1 MAWTM
6 DRSIGL
12 RSDDFGWFGMVPDGL
27 VWFAV
32 SPDLAW
38 PSGSDLERPWTD
50 PDPTWSGHGPTRTLI
65 WIGWDRIGSDWIRLV
80 LLWTVL
86 GPTSSVL
93 GPTWANQA
101 PHGADLGRL
110 EPQVRP
116 SYRYLGTRWG
126 HHGASLGSHE
136 AILALTWANQAP
148 HGANQPR
155 YGRDLAPNWGQFGS
169 PWSCVGPS
177 CYENHCFST

>member
-1 MAWTM
+1 MQRIIVFPKEFVGFMHVWEMSAFMQSW
-6 DRSIGL
+6 GQ
-12 RSDDFGWFGMVPDGL
+12 L
-27 VWFAV
+27 VANL
-32 SPDLAW
+32 SLPGA
-38 PSGSDLERPWTD
+38 
-50 PDPTWSGHGPTRTLI
+50 I
-65 WIGWDRIGSDWIRLV
+65 LV

-110 EPQVRP
+110 EPQLRP

-136 AILALTWANQAP
+136 AILAPTWANQAP

-155 YGRDLAPNWGQFGS
+155 YGVDLAPTWGQFGS
-169 PWSCVGPS
+169 TWSCFGPS
-177 CYENHCFST
+177 YPQFSVDIGPSWALKA

>member
-1 MAWTM
+1 MRNA
-6 DRSIGL
+6 INHCFL
-12 RSDDFGWFGMVPDGL
+12 RGFICFMYSWEMSAFMQYWGQL
-27 VWFAV
+27 VANL
-32 SPDLAW
+32 SLPGA
-38 PSGSDLERPWTD
+38 
-50 PDPTWSGHGPTRTLI
+50 I
-65 WIGWDRIGSDWIRLV
+65 LV

-116 SYRYLGTRWG
+116 SYGYLGTSWG
-126 HHGASLGSHE
+126 HHGASLGSPE
-136 AILALTWANQAP
+136 AILALTWANQVP

-155 YGRDLAPNWGQFGS
+155 YGVDLAPTWGQFGS
-169 PWSCVGPS
+169 TWSCFGPS
-177 CYENHCFST
+177 SPNLTLISVQLGH

>member
-1 MAWTM
+1 MQ
-6 DRSIGL
+6 RIIV
-12 RSDDFGWFGMVPDGL
+12 FPKEL
-27 VWFAV
+27 VGFMHVWEMSAFMQSWGQLVANL
-32 SPDLAW
+32 SLPGA
-38 PSGSDLERPWTD
+38 
-50 PDPTWSGHGPTRTLI
+50 I
-65 WIGWDRIGSDWIRLV
+65 LV

-116 SYRYLGTRWG
+116 SYRYLGTKWG

-136 AILALTWANQAP
+136 AILAPTWANQAP
-148 HGANQPR
+148 RIGFGSAWIGFGSDLGANLGHLGCKLSVR
-155 YGRDLAPNWGQFGS
+155 NAK
-169 PWSCVGPS
+169 
-177 CYENHCFST
+177 NHCFS